1 MIRLCFLMLIF
12 MIVTRFL
19 LIGFILLS
27 FYIKKGLSH
36 MDEKSWDLYF
46 QSITNQG
53 YFFRFFLIAVITSMI
68 ISCISYF
75 VFTALNISQAFSI
88 SIILFILNM
97 LFLYVDMRK
106 NKDVLIHKIE
116 RTRMVSE

>member
-12 MIVTRFL
+12 MILTRFL

-53 YFFRFFLIAVITSMI
+53 YFF
-68 ISCISYF
+68 
-75 VFTALNISQAFSI
+75 
-88 SIILFILNM
+88 
-97 LFLYVDMRK
+97 
-106 NKDVLIHKIE
+106 
-116 RTRMVSE
+116 